1 MDVVRISKPA
11 KEQYRYQ
18 STPHTIQSHSYH
30 DNVKVHFIQ
39 PERPA
44 TERPTVRE
52 VKISPLKPPDRT
64 LSTQNTFIV
73 QANPSNQVVQSQ

>member
-1 MDVVRISKPA
+1 MPKPT

-18 STPHTIQSHSYH
+18 STPHTIQSHSH
-30 DNVKVHFIQ
+30 HENVKTHFIQ

-52 VKISPLKPPDRT
+52 VKISSLKPPDRT
-64 LSTQNTFIV
+64 LSTQNTFAF
-73 QANPSNQVVQSQ
+73 QANPSNQAIQSQ